1 MNSDPLGLNE
11 VSTPEIIR
19 HDRAAPLP
27 EVCRLHRRM
36 ITNDCA
42 DSLETK
48 IVVLTHMIYLA
59 YTDLKDNTTR

>member
-1 MNSDPLGLNE
+1 MNSDPLSLNE

-27 EVCRLHRRM
+27 EVGHLHRRLL
-36 ITNDCA
+36 NNECA

-48 IVVLTHMIYLA
+48 IVVLAHMIFLA